1 MKKRRLRKWVKILLT
16 IMTLVLS
23 VIIYVLTAKFGA
35 KAQESIIALVC
46 IVCAWIWLILGQFGV
61 YYFIWED

>member
-1 MKKRRLRKWVKILLT
+1 MKKRRLNKRGKIVLT
-16 IMTLVLS
+16 ILIILISAV
-23 VIIYVLTAKFGA
+23 IYVLMAKFGV
-35 KAQESIIALVC
+35 KSQESTIALVG

>member
-23 VIIYVLTAKFGA
+23 IIIYVLMAKFGA
-35 KAQESIIALVC
+35 KAQESIIALVS

>member
-23 VIIYVLTAKFGA
+23 IIIYVLMAKFGE
-35 KAQESIIALVC
+35 KAQESIIALVG
-46 IVCAWIWLILGQFGV
+46 IICAWIWLILGQFGV